1 MTDTAPAGEVAPPPG
16 PPPLALAVALDL
28 VTRYHLRLTDDRDAR
43 LGPLAGAYQLGAAQ
57 WTGRRA
63 AFVGFYTPPD
73 DPGAALSDL
82 EQRWRAAVAW
92 GTERI
97 QHQGAQQCDVLL
109 VALGRTTRP
118 ATPPPPSGA
127 VRVGA
132 VAVDPD
138 TAETTILLPPPSGL
152 PSPGEVRGRARE
164 LLQGRPVPTLA
175 AVDLAERQT
184 VAGGYVAPVRSA
196 MVTTPTL
203 TYALIAVFVGIWI
216 VEKAVEG
223 QLSQHIPTDTPQ
235 HIAEYLR
242 PLLPLGALANSGPFS
257 HDWWRYVTSAF
268 LHSDTSPYHVGSNA
282 LAMFFIGRLVEQL
295 YGRLVLLGTFV
306 LTAVLGGLFWV
317 GLTAIG
323 VSSAAPDVPAIG
335 ASGGIAGLAGLLLML
350 GRFQGRSVPVG
361 LATSIRQYIV
371 LIAVLNLVIG
381 LSISGVNNY
390 VHVGGFASGALLGVV
405 LPPVAGIGGRPLKR
419 WEQGLLVIAIAFAA
433 LALAWGAHSVLD
445 ILTGP
450 TVSPPVPANLT

>member
-1 MTDTAPAGEVAPPPG
+1 MSDTAPAGEVAPPQG

-28 VTRYHLRLTDDRDAR
+28 VTRHHLRLTDDRDAR

-63 AFVGFYTPPD
+63 AFVGFYTPPP
-73 DPGAALSDL
+73 DPAA
-82 EQRWRAAVAW
+82 
-92 GTERI
+92 
-97 QHQGAQQCDVLL
+97 
-109 VALGRTTRP
+109 RP
-118 ATPPPPSGA
+118 ATPPPASGA

-132 VAVDPD
+132 IAVDPA
-138 TAETTILLPPPSGL
+138 TAETAVLLPPPSGL
-152 PSPGEVRGRARE
+152 PGAGEIRNRARE
-164 LLQGRPVPTLA
+164 LLQGRPAPTLA

-196 MVTTPTL
+196 MITTPTV

-216 VEKAVEG
+216 IEKAVEG
-223 QLSQHIPTDTPQ
+223 NLSQHIPTDTITHLQ
-235 HIAEYLR
+235 EYSQ
-242 PLLPLGALANSGPFS
+242 PLLALGAVANSGVFS

-282 LAMFFIGRLVEQL
+282 LAMFFLGRLVEQL

-323 VSSAAPDVPAIG
+323 VSSSLPGVPAIG

-350 GRFQGRSVPVG
+350 GRVQGRNVPAG
-361 LATSIRQYIV
+361 LATSIRQYII
-371 LIAVLNLVIG
+371 LIAVLNLFIG
-381 LSISGVNNY
+381 LSIPGVNNY
-390 VHVGGFASGALLGVV
+390 VHIGGFASGALLGVFI
-405 LPPVAGIGGRPLKR
+405 PPVAGIGGRPLQR
-419 WEQGLLVIAIAFAA
+419 WEQALLVAAIAFAA
-433 LALAWGAHSVLD
+433 VALAVGIHNILD
-445 ILTGP
+445 ILSGP
-450 TVSPPVPANLT
+450 IVSPPVPGNLG